1 MEEFTGAALEIETAW
16 ETLNVETITKSE
28 RYNKVTVNVEAP
40 AGTFPEG
47 TYANIRAIVS
57 ETRLDEIKEQISNE
71 DKTVS
76 EDSEIV
82 AFDITFLYKL
92 SDGTEVEVQ
101 PKENTVKVEFNYEDN
116 DNLSKAD
123 ENDAQEVKIF
133 HLDNKDE
140 NGEVVDR

>member
-1 MEEFTGAALEIETAW
+1 VEELTGLALELSTAW
-16 ETLNVETITKSE
+16 ETLNVEPITKAE
-28 RYNKVTVNVEAP
+28 RYNRVTVNVEAP

-47 TYANIRAIVS
+47 TYANIRPIVS
-57 ETRLDEIKEQISNE
+57 TVRLGEIKEQISEE
-71 DKTVS
+71 DDTIS

-123 ENDAQEVKIF
+123 ENNSQEVKIF

-140 NGEVVDR
+140 NGEIVDR